1 MNKYLALIIFGVLQ
15 LLVGRAAWASCDV
28 TPTNL
33 SYNVGS
39 LYIPQ
44 DAPIG
49 STIGIRK
56 YIGSKSIFCTTT
68 VPFNVEGNVLGAKV
82 QTIPT
87 AVGGLISDNLY
98 ATNIP
103 GVGAVVNYDS
113 GPSYLC
119 RTSAV
124 SAFPIR
130 FTGCGTG
137 GYIAAVTFSIFLIKI
152 GPISAGSH
160 DFSGLQIYT
169 FDINNGSGPER
180 WATGVLN
187 GSITVAGCSL
197 PQETGNIVDVPMGTW
212 ERRVFNGPG
221 TTTTTQNFSITL
233 NNCLA
238 GTYASGQPWNYFQGN
253 NANIRLEGVR
263 GSAIVDAGN
272 GVMGLNAESTAKG
285 VAVQVLKQDGTP
297 LALGVDTPVMPV
309 RDGVTTLQFG
319 ARYIQTAG
327 SAIGPEP
334 GVANATAN
342 FTITYK

>member
-1 MNKYLALIIFGVLQ
+1 MNKYLALILLGVLQ
-15 LLVGRAAWASCDV
+15 MCVGQLAWAECDINPS
-28 TPTNL
+28 TLT
-33 SYNVGS
+33 YNVGA

-44 DAPIG
+44 DAPVG

-56 YIGSKSIFCTTT
+56 YSVNKGVTCTTST
-68 VPFNVEGNVLGAKV
+68 LFTAQGNVLSAKV
-82 QTIPT
+82 GSVPV
-87 AVGGLISDNLY
+87 AVGKGLGESVY
-98 ATNIP
+98 STNIP
-103 GVGAVVNYDS
+103 GVGAIVNYD
-113 GPSYLC
+113 GGVGYWC
-119 RTSAV
+119 RVGDST
-124 SAFPIR
+124 FPISIES
-130 FTGCGTG
+130 CGPG
-137 GYIAAVTFSIFLIKI
+137 GSWAVAGISIFLVKT
-152 GPISAGSH
+152 GPIGAGSH
-160 DFSGLQIYT
+160 DFNGLEIYS

-238 GTYASGQPWNYFQGN
+238 GTYVSGQAWNYFQGN

-297 LALGVDTPVMPV
+297 LPLGVDTPVMPV

-327 SAIGPEP
+327 STIGPEP